1 MGGQVGSSSLML
13 AHFSLLG
20 ASGAPVLA
28 FVTFRCHT
36 RPVLAR
42 LGALRARFWRVP
54 GGSGEGFKAPGPY
67 FPAFLHACAL
77 AWSKCSECDKTTV
90 LVGREPQ
97 QYAGVPYPKR
107 VLDDGY

>member
-1 MGGQVGSSSLML
+1 ML
-13 AHFSLLG
+13 AYLFALGRFLG
-20 ASGAPVLA
+20 ACSSFCGVSLPRLADFGASW
-28 FVTFRCHT
+28 
-36 RPVLAR
+36 
-42 LGALRARFWRVP
+42 RAPGEVP
-54 GGSGEGFKAPGPY
+54 GGSGEGFKASGPY

-90 LVGREPQ
+90 VVVREPQ